1 MIEQV
6 VPFQRTDGPAM
17 EKLVDRPDRVLIAHV
32 VLPAGQ
38 ATPRHATNA
47 DVHLIVVRG
56 SLSIQLG
63 EQPPH
68 LYPAGSVVAIP
79 YQTLMEARSA
89 GPEPLE
95 FFAVKAPHPDA
106 WPL

>member
-6 VPFQRTDGPAM
+6 FPFTRTDGPVM

-32 VLPAGQ
+32 VLPVGQ
-38 ATPRHATNA
+38 GTPRHATNA

-56 SLSIQLG
+56 TLALQLAD
-63 EQPPH
+63 QAVH
-68 LYPAGSVVAIP
+68 SHSAGSVVAIP
-79 YQTLMEARSA
+79 FDTLMEARSA

-95 FFAVKAPHPDA
+95 FFAIKAPHPDA

>member
-6 VPFQRTDGPAM
+6 FPFQRTDGPVM

-32 VLPAGQ
+32 VLPVGQ

-56 SLSIQLG
+56 TLSIQLG
-63 EQPPH
+63 EQAPH
-68 LYPAGSVVAIP
+68 LYAAGSVVAVP
-79 YQTLMEARSA
+79 FETLMEARSA

>member
-1 MIEQV
+1 MIEQAI
-6 VPFQRTDGPAM
+6 PFQRTDEPVM

-56 SLSIQLG
+56 SLSRSSSASSLRTST
-63 EQPPH
+63 PP
-68 LYPAGSVVAIP
+68 
-79 YQTLMEARSA
+79 
-89 GPEPLE
+89 
-95 FFAVKAPHPDA
+95 APS
-106 WPL
+106 WPSPSRP

>member
-6 VPFQRTDGPAM
+6 VPFQRTDGPVM

-32 VLPAGQ
+32 VLPVGQ

-56 SLSIQLG
+56 TLSLRLAD
-63 EQPPH
+63 EAAH
-68 LYPAGSVVAIP
+68 EHPAGSVVAIP
-79 YQTLMEARSA
+79 YETLMEARSA